1 MGSLHACTRRQTH
14 AQTCTHTHTHRHAH
28 TGYTGRV
35 PLHVINAG
43 RAESPPKQGRVT
55 KDACL
60 ALPEQ
65 ELAVERRRRRRGG
78 ALAAVWWLR
87 GGWRLPLAASAGCA
101 TRTGHCF
108 GPKLTENLGLLVA
121 RFWFSAQTV
130 SDCGGR
136 GKREGG
142 LIRKDCIAMHCT
154 ASSFFAALP
163 GRRGV
168 TLRRVTVSIYG

>member
-1 MGSLHACTRRQTH
+1 MQ
-14 AQTCTHTHTHRHAH
+14 
-28 TGYTGRV
+28 
-35 PLHVINAG
+35 
-43 RAESPPKQGRVT
+43 AESPKQGRVT

-65 ELAVERRRRRRGG
+65 EQWGSGGGGVGG

-121 RFWFSAQTV
+121 RFWFSGQTE
-130 SDCGGR
+130 SDWVGR
-136 GKREGG
+136 KDGEAARQIGREAG

-154 ASSFFAALP
+154 ASSFFAALL